1 MTRVVGD
8 GDPLPEPVGPPTG
21 PEDCLRLELPS
32 GKGETRA
39 DLTRRQLDDNSLT
52 NYWTLAESKL
62 RGYEVRDGLL
72 VHVLVGEL
80 GEEVVRIVVP
90 REDRERLLGLAHEFG
105 GHLGVK
111 KMKSKLN
118 RLFTW
123 PGLSGDVTRYVSAC
137 QLCATHN
144 RGGGGQTC

>member
-1 MTRVVGD
+1 M
-8 GDPLPEPVGPPTG
+8 
-21 PEDCLRLELPS
+21 
-32 GKGETRA
+32 
-39 DLTRRQLDDNSLT
+39 
-52 NYWTLAESKL
+52 
-62 RGYEVRDGLL
+62 
-72 VHVLVGEL
+72 
-80 GEEVVRIVVP
+80 P
-90 REDRERLLGLAHEFG
+90 REDRERLLGLAHKFG

-144 RGGGGQTC
+144 KMGNKPVELQERPVVGEPFRSVAIDIVGPLPKGRGGAQYILTYSCMATRWPEAAPLKGVTAQEVAEAFVGIMCRTGLPDTI